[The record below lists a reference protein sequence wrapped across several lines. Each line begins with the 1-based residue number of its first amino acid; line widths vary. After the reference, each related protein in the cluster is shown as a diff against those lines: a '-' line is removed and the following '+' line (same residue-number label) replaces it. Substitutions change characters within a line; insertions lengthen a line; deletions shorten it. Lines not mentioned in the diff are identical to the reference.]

1 MSYKEHYDMY
11 NASILSDT
19 NKIKELEAQYHS
31 IKQKFTN
38 TIDRNEQKILSE
50 NAKKIK
56 AEHDKLVEEKK
67 ITAQILKEYKFMKG
81 VDTIEKFKTKI
92 KHCDFWADT
101 WAISTLERILNIK
114 FILLSSEAYKN
125 GDMSNV
131 LKCGQL
137 NDDILRNKGIFTPE
151 FYIIVEHTGDHYKTI
166 SYKKKMIYKFSEIPY
181 DIKKMISDKCLE
193 KNSGPFDLIPDFQKF
208 KASHNKNTPKEAQ
221 HEDLTESKLKGLY
234 DDSVIL
240 AFYSSSND
248 KPLPGKGTG
257 ETISGDR
264 LKEFTELASIKQ
276 WRKKLDNFWVT
287 PFTLDN
293 HKWASV
299 EHYYQGSKFKKNNPQ
314 FYLSFSLDSNTEL
327 SKDPDLAKAAGSKTG
342 KLKKELLRPSQVEI
356 DPDFFGERH
365 KKEMYAAQYAKFS
378 QNEDLK
384 KLLLATNK
392 AKLTHYIRG
401 KPAEIYDDLMLIRD
415 KLKRNEL

>member
-1 MSYKEHYDMY
+1 
-11 NASILSDT
+11 
-19 NKIKELEAQYHS
+19 
-31 IKQKFTN
+31 
-38 TIDRNEQKILSE
+38 
-50 NAKKIK
+50 
-56 AEHDKLVEEKK
+56 
-67 ITAQILKEYKFMKG
+67 
-81 VDTIEKFKTKI
+81 
-92 KHCDFWADT
+92 
-101 WAISTLERILNIK
+101 
-114 FILLSSEAYKN
+114 
-125 GDMSNV
+125 MSNV